1 MKRSHNS
8 NRKIVLMM
16 INRPNFQIVQL
27 LFPALLVLV
36 SAKGSGHS
44 RTSEPPQWDRRRGG
58 KFFLFCFF
66 VGSFLF
72 GEELTDNFQMHMIRV
87 IKFRIKDRG

>member
-1 MKRSHNS
+1 MGPSPRWEVFFVLFFVRS
-8 NRKIVLMM
+8 
-16 INRPNFQIVQL
+16 
-27 LFPALLVLV
+27 
-36 SAKGSGHS
+36 
-44 RTSEPPQWDRRRGG
+44 
-58 KFFLFCFF
+58 FFLVRSFFCGEFFFGGEFFF

>member
-8 NRKIVLMM
+8 NQKIVLMM
-16 INRPNFQIVQL
+16 INRPKFQIVQL

-58 KFFLFCFF
+58 NFFVFCEKFFFGGEFFLVGIFF
-66 VGSFLF
+66 VGIFF
-72 GEELTDNFQMHMIRV
+72 WWGVN
-87 IKFRIKDRG
+87 